1 METILNFIN
10 QNKTITFIGM
20 PGAGKSFTSN
30 FFSNKYNIPVLELD
44 MIIEKKYNKTLPEI
58 IQIYGE
64 NELKNIESNTVLD
77 ITFNKTKMIS
87 PGGSIIY
94 SEKSMKH
101 LQNPNNVIIYLKTD
115 FEILKERTE
124 NFTNRGIIFNG
135 LTPIELFK
143 NRCILYEKYADI
155 TIDTK
160 NLILT

>member
-1 METILNFIN
+1 MDSTALT
-10 QNKTITFIGM
+10 QY
-20 PGAGKSFTSN
+20 
-30 FFSNKYNIPVLELD
+30 FSN
-44 MIIEKKYNKTLPEI
+44 
-58 IQIYGE
+58 
-64 NELKNIESNTVLD
+64 NTYFD
-77 ITFNKTKMIS
+77 
-87 PGGSIIY
+87 
-94 SEKSMKH
+94 
-101 LQNPNNVIIYLKTD
+101 VIIYLKTD